1 MRLPVEDISVVLK
14 IFPEFPFD
22 HSSFQHISTQEVCH
36 MAFWYVTVV
45 KPESLPSKLSPLKTW
60 CTDILSIDHRSGFQS
75 SWCGPLS
82 GSVYWGEPPRMMQPQ
97 PPGHQAVSFRLRDP
111 AKESPTFHWHS
122 KHSQP
127 IDTMA
132 RWGRTSAEY
141 NSLFCIP
148 FSELLIPG
156 WISTKSPNF
165 YLTLTLQVEHLQKND
180 VYILPRK
187 PVRNLKIPPWK
198 RRNIYKTSNYW
209 VPCSFSRVQILSWII
224 FYLFIYIYIYG
235 SKFPRNT
242 PRNVWIWSWPMPM
255 AEFWALNVYWA
266 TSIFPIAAS
275 EPQWNSVGNVNW
287 CWS

>member
-1 MRLPVEDISVVLK
+1 MSLSLP
-14 IFPEFPFD
+14 
-22 HSSFQHISTQEVCH
+22 Q
-36 MAFWYVTVV
+36 
-45 KPESLPSKLSPLKTW
+45 SLPSKLSSLKTW

-148 FSELLIPG
+148 FSKLLIPG
-156 WISTKSPNF
+156 LDINKISKFLSYFDLASWTSSKRWCIYTTPKTNM
-165 YLTLTLQVEHLQKND
+165 VH
-180 VYILPRK
+180 
-187 PVRNLKIPPWK
+187 LKIPAGK
-198 RRNIYKTSNYW
+198 RRNIYKTRNYW
-209 VPCSFSRVQILSWII
+209 VPCSFSKVQILLY
-224 FYLFIYIYIYG
+224 FELFSVYMHPTSLETLQGTYG
-235 SKFPRNT
+235 YGAGLCPR
-242 PRNVWIWSWPMPM
+242 PS
-255 AEFWALNVYWA
+255 
-266 TSIFPIAAS
+266 S
-275 EPQWNSVGNVNW
+275 EP
-287 CWS
+287 

>member
-1 MRLPVEDISVVLK
+1 
-14 IFPEFPFD
+14 
-22 HSSFQHISTQEVCH
+22 
-36 MAFWYVTVV
+36 
-45 KPESLPSKLSPLKTW
+45 
-60 CTDILSIDHRSGFQS
+60 
-75 SWCGPLS
+75 
-82 GSVYWGEPPRMMQPQ
+82 MQPQ

-198 RRNIYKTSNYW
+198 RRNIYKNSTKPAIIGFHVRFRGCKYYLEL
-209 VPCSFSRVQILSWII
+209 FS
-224 FYLFIYIYIYG
+224 IYIYMDPNSLETLQGTYG
-235 SKFPRNT
+235 YGAGLCP
-242 PRNVWIWSWPMPM
+242 WP
-255 AEFWALNVYWA
+255 
-266 TSIFPIAAS
+266 SS
-275 EPQWNSVGNVNW
+275 EP
-287 CWS
+287 